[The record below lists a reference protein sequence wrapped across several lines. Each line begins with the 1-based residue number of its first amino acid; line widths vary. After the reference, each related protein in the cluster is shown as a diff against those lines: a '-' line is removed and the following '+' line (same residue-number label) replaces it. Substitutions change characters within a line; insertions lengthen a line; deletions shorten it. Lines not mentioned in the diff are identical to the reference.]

1 MGEASQ
7 PLVDTCG
14 LAGEI
19 EQSTVLAPPT
29 MVALPTVCTHEKEAQ
44 RLLQRTHRH
53 THFDLFSGQNHTTPS
68 SYPGSTAAA
77 AAGPPP
83 NPCKCIWPC

>member
-29 MVALPTVCTHEKEAQ
+29 MVALPTVCTDEKEAQ

-53 THFDLFSGQNHTTPS
+53 TLGKTTP
-68 SYPGSTAAA
+68 PPLLTLA
-77 AAGPPP
+77 PPP
-83 NPCKCIWPC
+83 PPAPPKPLQMHLALLTRD